1 MLQSSEAALDLATTM
16 HRVLVDTWVN
26 DGPEQVW
33 EELLDTHPDEV
44 RTLVMAYI
52 GSTAAKV

>member
-1 MLQSSEAALDLATTM
+1 M